1 MAMRPTT
8 CGELLTS
15 LLRDFGVELIFGIP
29 GVHTVELYRGL
40 PASGIRHVTPR
51 HEQGAGFMADGYAR
65 ASGKVG
71 VCFVITG
78 PGLTNISTAMGQAY
92 GDSIPMLVISSVNRR
107 EHLGLAEGRLHELK
121 SQQGIASGVAAFS
134 HTVMAPEQLPSILHR
149 AFSLFA
155 AERPRPVHIELPL
168 DVLLSPIAKF
178 KPRKV
183 VLPTRPA
190 PSPHAIH
197 EAADALSKA
206 KSPFV
211 VLGGG
216 SVDAS
221 REAIDLLDWLDAPVA
236 TTVNAMGVIPPDHP
250 KRVGSNLADASI
262 CEALRT
268 ADVVLAVGTEF
279 GETEMY
285 PEPVELEF
293 SGRLIRIDIDP
304 AQTTRTHAPYLAIH
318 SDARSAL
325 TALTSALRTI
335 LGERSTE
342 GRGAATADRIRA
354 EKGRHWPVEYR
365 TYQLL
370 TSRIASVLPEAI
382 WVGDSTQPVYAAN
395 QFFVADRP
403 RSFFN
408 STTGYGTLGYA
419 LPAAIGAKL
428 AAPHRPVICMI
439 GDGGLQFTLP
449 EMATAVEV
457 AVSIVVLLWNNGGYG
472 EIKKSMLA
480 GGVLPQGVD
489 LHRPDFIKIAQGFGW
504 ECHRVKALE
513 DLNSLVRAAAISPL
527 PTLLEIDEESA
538 LHMP

>member
-1 MAMRPTT
+1 MAMRPTS

-78 PGLTNISTAMGQAY
+78 PGLTNILTAMGQAY

-168 DVLLSPIAKF
+168 DVLLSPMANF

-183 VLPTRPA
+183 VLPTRAA

-221 REAIDLLDWLDAPVA
+221 REAIDLLDWLDAPVV
-236 TTVNAMGVIPPDHP
+236 TTVNAMGVIPPDHL
-250 KRVGSNLADASI
+250 KLVGSNLADASI
-262 CEALRT
+262 CEALRI

-325 TALTSALRTI
+325 TALTSALRAI
-335 LGERSTE
+335 FGERSTE

-354 EKGRHWPVEYR
+354 EKGRHWPVEYL

-370 TSRIASVLPEAI
+370 TSRIASLLPDAI
-382 WVGDSTQPVYAAN
+382 WVGDSTQPVFAAN
-395 QFFVADRP
+395 QFFVTNRP

-408 STTGYGTLGYA
+408 STTGYGTVGYA

-457 AVSIVVLLWNNGGYG
+457 GVSIVVLLWSNGGYG

-504 ECHRVKALE
+504 EGRRVKALE
-513 DLNSLVRAAAISPL
+513 DLDALLRAAAISPL

-538 LHMP
+538 LGW